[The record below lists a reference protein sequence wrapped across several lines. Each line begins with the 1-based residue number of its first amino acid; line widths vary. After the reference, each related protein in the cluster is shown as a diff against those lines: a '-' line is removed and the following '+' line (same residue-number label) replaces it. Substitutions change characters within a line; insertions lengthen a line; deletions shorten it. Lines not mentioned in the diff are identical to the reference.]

1 MSIIRDQYNKLQ
13 QIYKRKMESLNETLA
28 KEETSLQ
35 SKAGKRKLDLEGY
48 SSDLQNLQKRMVFYQ
63 NYIGKLKKLVDKDAM
78 AQRETAIRDKNM
90 FGMDQDIILE

>member
-48 SSDLQNLQKRMVFYQ
+48 SSDL
-63 NYIGKLKKLVDKDAM
+63 
-78 AQRETAIRDKNM
+78 
-90 FGMDQDIILE
+90 